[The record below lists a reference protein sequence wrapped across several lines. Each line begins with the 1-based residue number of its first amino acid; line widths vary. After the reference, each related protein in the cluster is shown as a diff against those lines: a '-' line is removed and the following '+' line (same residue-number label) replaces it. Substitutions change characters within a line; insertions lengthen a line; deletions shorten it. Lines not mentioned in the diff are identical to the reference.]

1 MSNETALLTQNQLPA
16 VTFNGLAGPQQSWS
30 CGNIRLISN
39 AGSYLERLTSI
50 CGPREAIAKI
60 VDLVV
65 QSTEQCLSNLP
76 SERTYDPTIGIGWWQ
91 GEQWGLLIYM
101 EVSGGAQPTVPL
113 ADILNANLELMND
126 VYLLRGVDHPMWGCS
141 DTYWSML
148 EIGHKKPEQRE
159 AAFDLALQLCSTR
172 AMAGGEPEEGEE
184 PDAIFAPNPS
194 DIYQLTRDI
203 YELHDTFVDWNL
215 ARTPKDVSQG
225 S

>member
-1 MSNETALLTQNQLPA
+1 MSNETVLLTKNQLPA

-65 QSTEQCLSNLP
+65 QSTEQCLGNLP

-101 EVSGGAQPTVPL
+101 EVSGGAKPTVPL
-113 ADILNANLELMND
+113 ADILNANLDLLKD

-141 DTYWSML
+141 DTFWAMI
-148 EIGHKKPEQRE
+148 EIGHKPEERD
-159 AAFDLALQLCSTR
+159 AAFDLALRLCTTR
-172 AMAGGEPEEGEE
+172 AMSGEEPEEGEE
-184 PDAIFAPNPS
+184 SDATFAPAPS
-194 DIYQLTRDI
+194 DIFDLTKDV
-203 YELHDTFVDWNL
+203 YALHDTFVHWNV
-215 ARTPKDVSQG
+215 ARTKGDASKG